1 MKLYEFLS
9 ENKTAIVSSWF
20 NEILATYPS
29 DTSNFLKN
37 KKDRFANPVGQ
48 TIFDGMEGLMVQ
60 ILAALKNGDGLDT
73 AKTDLLLDGI
83 VRIRAIQEFKPSEAV
98 GFVSGLKKVVLNHAK
113 DAAKSASVPSE
124 SELTELG
131 SLLDTLMLR
140 AFDIYM
146 GCREKI
152 YELKANEARNLT
164 FRLLQQANLINE
176 SRMADP
182 CFLNFKNI
190 DEERKEVVK

>member
-1 MKLYEFLS
+1 MKLYDFLS
-9 ENKTAIVSSWF
+9 ENKTAIVSTWF

-48 TIFDGMEGLMVQ
+48 TIFAGMEGLLTQ
-60 ILAALKNGDGLDT
+60 IIAGLKTGEVLNK
-73 AKTDLLLDGI
+73 AEIDLLLDGI
-83 VRIRAIQEFKPSEAV
+83 VRIRAIQDFKPSEAV
-98 GFVSGLKKVVLNHAK
+98 GFISGLKNIVSNQVK
-113 DAAKSASVPSE
+113 DAKKSASVPSE
-124 SELTELG
+124 GELMELG
-131 SLLDTLMLR
+131 RLLDDLLLR

-164 FRLLQQANLINE
+164 FRLLRQANLINE
-176 SRMADP
+176 SRMSAP

-190 DEERKEVVK
+190 DKERKEVAK